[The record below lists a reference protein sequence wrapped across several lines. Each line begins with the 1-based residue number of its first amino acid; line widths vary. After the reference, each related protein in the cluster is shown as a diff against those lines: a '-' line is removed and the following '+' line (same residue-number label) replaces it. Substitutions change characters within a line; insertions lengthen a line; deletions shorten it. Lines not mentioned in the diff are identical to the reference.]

1 MAYANPLRGNGTP
14 LAEIN
19 ITPLVDVML
28 TVLVIFMIATPIV
41 TKQITLPLAGG
52 DKGKVEPKVMAVA
65 IGEGGELRVND
76 LPTSRAELE
85 MLMHAASA
93 GSAPVRLDIRPQAH
107 SRYDDLAEVLAMATR
122 QGMSDLRVEALP
134 AH

>member
-41 TKQITLPLAGG
+41 THQITLPLAGG
-52 DKGKVEPKVMAVA
+52 DAGKRVEPKVMAVA
-65 IGEGGELRVND
+65 IGGSGELRLND
-76 LPTSRAELE
+76 LPTSRVELE
-85 MLMHAASA
+85 MLVQVAAA
-93 GSAPVRLDIRPQAH
+93 GVAPVRLDIRPQAE
-107 SRYDDLAEVLAMATR
+107 SRYEDLAEVLAMATR
-122 QGMSDLRVEALP
+122 HGVSDLRVEAP
-134 AH
+134 PH